1 MVRLSVMYPA
11 VPGSHFDWYYYLG
24 DHLKLSRKLL
34 TPLGLV
40 RTEIDRGIAG
50 FPPGA
55 PPPYHAVGHLFFR
68 TMAEMEDALKATA
81 ADFIA
86 DERNYTDGPSVVQI
100 SEVVESGLST

>member
-1 MVRLSVMYPA
+1 MYPA
-11 VPGSHFDWYYYLG
+11 VPGSHFDWNYYLG
-24 DHLKLSRKLL
+24 DHLALSRKLL
-34 TPLGLV
+34 TPRGLV
-40 RTEIDRGIAG
+40 RTEVDRGIAG

-55 PPPYHAVGHLFFR
+55 PPPYHAVSHLFFR

-100 SEVVESGLST
+100 SEVVESGLLT

>member
-11 VPGSHFDWYYYLG
+11 IPGSRFDWNYYIG
-24 DHLKLSRKLL
+24 RHLELSRKLL
-34 TPLGLV
+34 NPRGLV
-40 RTEIDRGIAG
+40 RTEIDKGLAG
-50 FPPGA
+50 FPPGT

-68 TMAEMEDALKATA
+68 TMADMENALAATA

-100 SEVVESGLST
+100 SEVIEIP